1 MVLDIKYLQETIKL
15 ELTIGEN
22 LCSIFIPYRS
32 PIKTHDDFENCM
44 KDFELNLDEI
54 NLKNPFLNVALD
66 DFNAKSQSWFKN
78 DKISYEGSRLD
89 VLT

>member
-54 NLKNPFLNVALD
+54 N
-66 DFNAKSQSWFKN
+66 
-78 DKISYEGSRLD
+78 
-89 VLT
+89 